1 MKHSLFILKN
11 KWHLPFHLGSAFMPA
26 ALLLGAY
33 AIPTAPY
40 LAGIMPAIYLL
51 AVVSCMFVP
60 DKYRLAAG
68 IIWFAGILYTGF
80 RQLIMYKSPALVFP
94 PLLYAW
100 LLMETLPLFGRDCRD
115 EMPPHVFVLGIVLHL
130 AGHVALFITGIN
142 ENPVFAPIK
151 PGLSAAFVCFFLLTL
166 LNLNRT
172 NLLYVAA
179 MEKSIPR
186 HIYRF
191 NRMLTI
197 ALAALTVFVGCMPAV
212 VKFFRW
218 LWNSA
223 IDMIAALIA
232 WINSLFPAEETLKET
247 GPSGDNNPLFAYAE
261 SEPSLFAKILEILLY
276 VIMIVFVLIALWAIV
291 KYIRRFIRW
300 LWKRILEYAA
310 STGTGD
316 YVDEISDTRED
327 GERRRIFSRLHRKN
341 DPLRGVNER
350 RLPPAQRIRFY
361 YLKLLV
367 HHKEWKLSHT
377 ARENLPKDA
386 AVIYERARYS
396 AHDVSEADARIFLD
410 LTSERK

>member
-33 AIPTAPY
+33 AIHSAPY
-40 LAGIMPAIYLL
+40 LACIIPAIYLL
-51 AVVSCMFVP
+51 AVIACMFVP

-68 IIWFAGILYTGF
+68 ILWFSGILYAGF
-80 RQLIMYKSPALVFP
+80 RLLIRYKSPALIFP

-100 LLMETLPLFGRDCRD
+100 LLMETLPLFGRDSRD

-130 AGHVALFITGIN
+130 AGHAALFITGIN
-142 ENPVFAPIK
+142 DNPIFTPVK
-151 PGLSAAFVCFFLLTL
+151 PGLSGAFVCFFLLTL
-166 LNLNRT
+166 LNLNRI

-179 MEKSIPR
+179 MEKSIPK

-197 ALAALTVFVGCMPAV
+197 ALAALTVFLGCMPALV
-212 VKFFRW
+212 RFIRW

-223 IDMIAALIA
+223 IGLIARLIA
-232 WINSLFPAEETLKET
+232 WINSLFPAEEVLKET
-247 GPSGDNNPLFAYAE
+247 DPSGDSEPLFAYAE
-261 SEPSLFAKILEILLY
+261 SEPGLFAKILEILMY
-276 VIMIVFVLIALWAIV
+276 VIMIAFVLIALWMIV

-300 LWKRILEYAA
+300 LWKRIQEYAA

-327 GERRRIFSRLHRKN
+327 GERRRLFSRMNRKK

-350 RLPPAQRIRFY
+350 KLPPAQRIRFY
-361 YLKLLV
+361 YLKLLLR
-367 HHKEWKLSHT
+367 HKEWKLSRT
-377 ARENLPKDA
+377 ARENLSEA
-386 AVIYERARYS
+386 AAAIYEKARYS
-396 AHDVSEADARIFLD
+396 AHEISEADARSFHE
-410 LTSERK
+410 LTAERK